1 MSKIKYVL
9 LIFVLAFHAVSAEN
23 FSTDKKNIKDILLE
37 ISEKIGTITNQNNYK
52 GEDL

>member
-1 MSKIKYVL
+1 MEIKFY
-9 LIFVLAFHAVSAEN
+9 IFLF
-23 FSTDKKNIKDILLE
+23 E